1 MNNPMTRS
9 LLVGMAA
16 LLLLPV
22 AARADDPVDVTAK
35 GKTITLF
42 DGASL
47 DGWSVFV
54 DPNADRYDPES
65 SAEGIFTAEDGV
77 LHVTGERYGCL
88 TTVESYT
95 NYHLTLEF
103 KWGEQTWAPRK
114 DELRDSGILLHCQGP
129 EKVWMKSIECQ
140 IMVTNSGDF
149 HLVDGTS
156 LTVRGESKTGGRFL
170 KTTDA
175 EKPVGEWNTVEV
187 LCDGDAITN
196 IVNGTVV
203 NEGTG
208 ASESAGRILLQSEG
222 AEIFFRNVKLEPLDR

>member
-1 MNNPMTRS
+1 M
-9 LLVGMAA
+9 
-16 LLLLPV
+16 
-22 AARADDPVDVTAK
+22 TAK
-35 GKTITLF
+35 GKAITLF
-42 DGASL
+42 DGESL

-54 DPNADRYDPES
+54 DPNADRYGPES
-65 SAEGIFTAEDGV
+65 KRRGD
-77 LHVTGERYGCL
+77 LHRRGRRPPRHRRAVRL
-88 TTVESYT
+88 PDDRRSYA

-103 KWGEQTWAPRK
+103 KWGEKTWPPRE

-129 EKVWMKSIECQ
+129 EKIWTKSIECQ
-140 IMVTNSGDF
+140 IQVTDSGDF
-149 HLVDGTS
+149 YLVDGTS
-156 LTVRGESKTGGRFL
+156 LTVGGESKTGGRFI

-208 ASESAGRILLQSEG
+208 ASSPPAGSSSSPRGPRSSSG
-222 AEIFFRNVKLEPLDR
+222 TSSSSRSTAERPGTRSPPAPLPKFL